1 MTVKTDSAL
10 EFYKQGKYKEAID
23 VFSTVLEHDEGNAEV
38 YNNMGLCYAKLNDF
52 EQAEKAYIKSI
63 ELNPQIPQAYI
74 NLSDL
79 YYKNNDLGSAIGTL
93 ERGSYEMED
102 NMVLAHMLARVYLED
117 SRYDMA
123 TTELE
128 KVLEKEPENYD
139 AYYDLGR
146 VHFELGD
153 YEDAISN
160 FENVI
165 EYKEDNEFLY
175 YYLAQSYEG
184 NNEIDKAI
192 SNYLKATTVNTK
204 FAVAYKKLGILFM
217 ARNDFED
224 AIEYFE
230 DYMDLDIP
238 EEEKAKI
245 QALVERIKK
254 KV

>member
-1 MTVKTDSAL
+1 MSVKTDSAL

-23 VFSTVLEHDEGNAEV
+23 VFSTILEHDEGNAEV

-52 EQAEKAYIKSI
+52 EQAERAYKKSI
-63 ELNPQIPQAYI
+63 ELNRAIPQAYI

-79 YYKNNDLGSAIGTL
+79 YYKHHDLGSAIGTL
-93 ERGSYEMED
+93 ELGTYEMED
-102 NMVLAHMLARVYLED
+102 NLVLAHMLARVYLED

-123 TTELE
+123 IVELE
-128 KVLEKEPENYD
+128 KVLDKEPENYD

-146 VHFELGD
+146 VYFELGD

-192 SNYLKATTVNTK
+192 SNYLKAITVNTK

-224 AIEYFE
+224 AIENIE
-230 DYMDLDIP
+230 DYMNLDIP
-238 EEEKAKI
+238 DDEKENIKKLI
-245 QALVERIKK
+245 ERIKSK
-254 KV
+254 L

>member
-1 MTVKTDSAL
+1 MSVKTDSAL

-23 VFSTVLEHDEGNAEV
+23 VFSTILEHDEGNAEV

-52 EQAEKAYIKSI
+52 EQAEKAYNKSI
-63 ELNPQIPQAYI
+63 ELNPTIPQAYI

-79 YYKNNDLGSAIGTL
+79 YYKNNELGNSIGTL
-93 ERGSYEMED
+93 ERGTYEMED

-123 TTELE
+123 IVELE
-128 KVLEKEPENYD
+128 KVLDKEPENYD

-146 VHFELGD
+146 VYFELGD
-153 YEDAISN
+153 YEAAISN

-192 SNYLKATTVNTK
+192 SNYLKAVTVNTK
-204 FAVAYKKLGILFM
+204 FAVAYKKLGVLFM

-230 DYMDLDIP
+230 DYKNLDIP
-238 EEEKAKI
+238 EEEKENIAK
-245 QALVERIKK
+245 LVERIKAK
-254 KV
+254 L

>member
-1 MTVKTDSAL
+1 MSVKTDSAL

-23 VFSTVLEHDEGNAEV
+23 VFSTILEHDEGNAEV

-52 EQAEKAYIKSI
+52 EQAEKAYKKSI
-63 ELNPQIPQAYI
+63 ELNRAIPQAYI

-79 YYKNNDLGSAIGTL
+79 YYKHHDLGSAIGTL
-93 ERGSYEMED
+93 ELGTYEMED
-102 NMVLAHMLARVYLED
+102 NLVLAHMLARVYLED

-123 TTELE
+123 IVELE
-128 KVLEKEPENYD
+128 KALDKEPENYD

-146 VHFELGD
+146 VYFELGD

-192 SNYLKATTVNTK
+192 SNYLKAITVNTK

-230 DYMDLDIP
+230 DYMNLDIP
-238 EEEKAKI
+238 DDEKENIKKLI
-245 QALVERIKK
+245 ERIKSK
-254 KV
+254 L

>member
-10 EFYKQGKYKEAID
+10 ELYKQGKFKEAID
-23 VFSTVLEHDEGNAEV
+23 VFSTILEHDEGNAEI
-38 YNNMGLCYAKLNDF
+38 YNNMGLCYAKLN
-52 EQAEKAYIKSI
+52 EIEKAEQSYNKAI
-63 ELNPQIPQAYI
+63 EINPAIPQAYI

-93 ERGSYEMED
+93 ERGTYEIED

-123 TTELE
+123 ITELE
-128 KVLEKEPENYD
+128 KVLDNEPENYD

-153 YEDAISN
+153 YEAAISH

-165 EYKEDNEFLY
+165 EYKDNNEFLY
-175 YYLAQSYEG
+175 YYLAQAYEG

-192 SNYLKATTVNTK
+192 SNYLKAITVNTK
-204 FAVAYKKLGILFM
+204 FAIAYKKLGILFM
-217 ARNDFED
+217 ARNNYED
-224 AIEYFE
+224 AVEYFE
-230 DYMDLDIP
+230 DYMGLDIP
-238 EEEKAKI
+238 DEEKENIRKLI
-245 QALVERIKK
+245 ERIKPK
-254 KV
+254 L

>member
-1 MTVKTDSAL
+1 MSVKTDSAL

-23 VFSTVLEHDEGNAEV
+23 VFSTILEHDEGNAEV

-52 EQAEKAYIKSI
+52 EQAEKAYKKSI
-63 ELNPQIPQAYI
+63 ELNRAIPQAYI

-79 YYKNNDLGSAIGTL
+79 YYKHHDLGSAIGTL
-93 ERGSYEMED
+93 ELGTYEMED
-102 NMVLAHMLARVYLED
+102 NLVLAHMLARVYLED

-123 TTELE
+123 IVELE
-128 KVLEKEPENYD
+128 KVLDKEPENYD

-146 VHFELGD
+146 VYFELGD

-192 SNYLKATTVNTK
+192 SNHLKAISVNEN
-204 FAVAYKKLGILFM
+204 FHPSYKKLGILFM
-217 ARNDFED
+217 ARNDIES
-224 AIEYFE
+224 AVEYFNDYLNFDLPQDEKKNIE
-230 DYMDLDIP
+230 DLI
-238 EEEKAKI
+238 K
-245 QALVERIKK
+245 RISK
-254 KV
+254 